1 VRKVNW
7 LKDTGS
13 RKFRLEIREL
23 QVKLN
28 EMSSSWLLIH
38 ATASQDIW
46 HFSGLMRQEAPS
58 SLWIL
63 ASLNPWDPW
72 LPLFL
77 YCLLAAHLR
86 TTCVNALCG
95 VNCLLP
101 HLPTPKPI
109 PAAPHL
115 RISASSLI
123 WVTNAALVSPLVTAP
138 SPLPPTPTPVVP
150 PSPLQPFTIPLPSI
164 EPFKPPPCVDK
175 LCA

>member
-1 VRKVNW
+1 
-7 LKDTGS
+7 
-13 RKFRLEIREL
+13 
-23 QVKLN
+23 
-28 EMSSSWLLIH
+28 
-38 ATASQDIW
+38 
-46 HFSGLMRQEAPS
+46 MRQEAPS

-138 SPLPPTPTPVVP
+138 SPLTPPPLPTPAVP
-150 PSPLQPFTIPLPSI
+150 PSSSHSSRRPALTSCVHKLQLPGMYTKHVKDARLLLLLQSTEKQTGLSSPNI
-164 EPFKPPPCVDK
+164 Y
-175 LCA
+175 